1 MRCESTRVAG
11 SAGKRLGALVVAMA
25 LSTSISLAEPLVL
38 GAAES
43 RLQLAQIGALIAG
56 QYDNEPQRHYLEG
69 MKRGASAPARLNLQL
84 RKTADAPLRFALEER
99 DGNEHQN
106 VARRGTLMLAA
117 DATTREI
124 VMTLENTACRWRWG
138 VVNGLWRA
146 LPTEACTAAT
156 GALPSVAGKTW
167 WLGKDELWV
176 ERPGEQVMIE
186 LGRAQDFDCFVAVE
200 TPDGKGFART
210 GLKLH
215 DRGGT
220 VQLQTDEPQRRTL
233 ELTLRR
239 GMWPSNSGNNLV
251 ELLTL
256 YLQEVGAAE
265 VIGTGW
271 ATPDSPRIGFGTGGQ
286 KTAGDRAV
294 NARCKKIE

>member
-1 MRCESTRVAG
+1 MKTFDL
-11 SAGKRLGALVVAMA
+11 LGVILLIAVGG
-25 LSTSISLAEPLVL
+25 SISLAEPLVL
-38 GAAES
+38 GPAES
-43 RLQLAQIGALIAG
+43 RLQLTQIEALIAG

-84 RKTADAPLRFALEER
+84 RPVTDAPLSFSLEER
-99 DGNEHQN
+99 DGSEHQA
-106 VARRGTLMLAA
+106 VARRGRLTLGA
-117 DATTREI
+117 DPSTREI
-124 VMTLENTACRWRWG
+124 MMTLEGSACRWRWSS
-138 VVNGLWRA
+138 VNGLWRA
-146 LPTEACTAAT
+146 LPMAECKAST
-156 GALPSVAGKTW
+156 GIWPVIAGKTW
-167 WLGKDELWV
+167 WLGKEELWL
-176 ERPGEQVMIE
+176 EQPGETVMIE
-186 LGRAQDFDCFVAVE
+186 LGRARDFDCFVAVE
-200 TPDGKGFART
+200 DSGGRAFART

-220 VQLQTDEPQRRTL
+220 VRLTTEGVTPQTLQ
-233 ELTLRR
+233 LTLRR

-271 ATPDSPRIGFGTGGQ
+271 ATPDSPRVGFGTGGQ